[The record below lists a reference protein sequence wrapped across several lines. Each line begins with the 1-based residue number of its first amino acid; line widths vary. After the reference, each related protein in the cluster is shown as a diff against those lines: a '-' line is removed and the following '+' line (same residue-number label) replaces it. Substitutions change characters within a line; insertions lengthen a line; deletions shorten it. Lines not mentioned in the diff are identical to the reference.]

1 MTEAA
6 TGVMVV
12 DAILPHYNAVRAE
25 FGLEPDAVYRPPT
38 RGASA
43 QSRFARWS
51 PAELAILRW
60 HEAVRGTLVSSAGL
74 PFASTRALVLALRAA
89 YGFRRTASQFLR
101 KRERLGFPSLK

>member
-6 TGVMVV
+6 TGVLVV
-12 DAILPHYNAVRAE
+12 EAIFPHYNAVRAE
-25 FGLEPDAVYRPPT
+25 FGLEPEAVFQPPT
-38 RGASA
+38 RDASA

-51 PAELAILRW
+51 PAEVAILRW
-60 HEAVRGTLVSSAGL
+60 YEDVRVTLVSPAGL